1 MKKRKYLFLGV
12 ILLIIS
18 IIYTI
23 AVKNIDVSS
32 IGPNN
37 SSVGFSKINSTVH
50 NKFDFNEKWYK
61 ITKYVGF
68 IPFAL
73 VAFYGFTGL
82 IQLIE
87 RKSLKK
93 VDKKLIYLGIFY
105 IIFVLIYFFFEK
117 VIINYRPVLID
128 GELEAS
134 YPSSH
139 TLMAVCLCGSSM
151 IISKNFVK
159 NELISKILNIL
170 TGIVMIII
178 EFGRILSGVHWI
190 TDIFGGIII
199 ATCLLSFLNVALLSL
214 EKEE

>member
-12 ILLIIS
+12 FFLIIS

-23 AVKNIDVSS
+23 AVKNVDVSS

-37 SSVGFSKINSTVH
+37 SSVGFSQINSIVH

-68 IPFAL
+68 LPFLL

-82 IQLIE
+82 KQLIE

-105 IIFVLIYFFFEK
+105 IIFVLIYILFEK
-117 VIINYRPVLID
+117 VIINYRPVLLD
-128 GELEAS
+128 GKLEAS

-139 TLMAVCLCGSSM
+139 TLMAVCLCVSSI

-159 NELISKILNIL
+159 NELIDKILNIL
-170 TGIVMIII
+170 TGIVMVII

-190 TDIFGGIII
+190 TDIIGGIII
-199 ATCLLSFLNVALLSL
+199 ATCLIAFLNAALLSL